1 LIKIK
6 LSEKF
11 ISVNFKLN
19 NLMHMKKL
27 SLFILFSVLGVS
39 LNAQLTDSIIDP
51 RDGQVYKIVQIGD
64 QIWMAENLKYL
75 PSVVLSS
82 NGSTTIPYYYVL
94 DYEGTDVNAAK
105 ATANYA
111 TYGVLYN
118 WPAAMN
124 NASSSES
131 NPSMVQGVCTDGWHL
146 PSDAEWKQLI
156 DYLGGI
162 QYAGGKLK
170 ETETAHWNYPNTGAT
185 NETGFNALPG
195 GYRYYGGTYEGHGYY
210 GYWWSATETAIDR
223 AMYRGLSYN
232 FGAVIELW
240 DGKELGYSVRCIKDT
255 GSTSNSL
262 IKYIRQDNQ
271 INIHPNPFSDQ
282 TTIKFNNPERSQ
294 YILYIIDLSG
304 KMCRIIDGINTSE
317 YVIAKGNLKEG
328 FYFIE
333 LKGPKIFRGKI
344 IIK

>member
-1 LIKIK
+1 
-6 LSEKF
+6 
-11 ISVNFKLN
+11 
-19 NLMHMKKL
+19 MKKL
-27 SLFILFSVLGVS
+27 IFPLLFVLNVFVVT
-39 LNAQLTDSIIDP
+39 AQLTDSIIDS

-82 NGSTTIPYYYVL
+82 NGYTTVPYYYVL

-111 TYGVLYN
+111 IYGVLYN

-131 NPSMVQGVCTDGWHL
+131 NPSMVQGICSDGWHL

-170 ETETAHWNYPNTGAT
+170 ETETVHWNYPNTGAT

-195 GYRYYGGTYEGHGYY
+195 GYRYYGGTYEGHSYY

-240 DGKELGYSVRCIKDT
+240 DGKELGYSVRCIKDID
-255 GSTSNSL
+255 STSNSQ
-262 IKYIRQDNQ
+262 IKYNN
-271 INIHPNPFSDQ
+271 INNLLSIYPNPFTDH
-282 TTIKFNNPERSQ
+282 TIIKFINPESYNYQ
-294 YILYIIDLSG
+294 LYIMDLSG
-304 KMCRIIDGINTSE
+304 KVCRIVDDITTSE
-317 YVIAKGNLKEG
+317 CVLEKGNLKEG
-328 FYFIE
+328 FYFVE
-333 LKGPKIFRGKI
+333 LRGPDIFRGKFI
-344 IIK
+344 ID